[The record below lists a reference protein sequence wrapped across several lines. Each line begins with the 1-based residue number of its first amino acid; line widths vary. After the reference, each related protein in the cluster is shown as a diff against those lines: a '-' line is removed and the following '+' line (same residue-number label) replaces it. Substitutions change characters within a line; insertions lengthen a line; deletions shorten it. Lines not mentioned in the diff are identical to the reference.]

1 MDRFARYSW
10 TTLAFTL
17 AVILWGATVRATGSG
32 AGCGSH
38 WPLCNGEV
46 VPHSPRIET
55 IIELT
60 HRVTSGIALL
70 MVVGLVVLANL
81 FNVLQVLQRLIQRR
95 KASTALDLIGR
106 LNSKLMGWAFRW
118 RPRGHAV
125 RKAAAWTL
133 FFMLTEAA
141 VGAGLVL
148 FELVADNQSMARAL
162 FMSTHLI
169 NTFFLLG
176 AMTLT
181 AHFASG
187 RPPFRLRGQGSLAV
201 WLVAGAVALLLAGV
215 SGAIAALG
223 DTLFPAA
230 TLTEALRQDL
240 SSTAHLLVRLRVL
253 HPALSVTAAA
263 LAIFLAFRLESLQ
276 PGSLAARWANRWTL
290 RLVFLQIVAGVVN
303 VLLLAPVWMQL
314 VHLLLADLIW
324 ISYFV
329 VAAQALALHS
339 DLSSVSSPQSGE
351 GEPRMTLS

>member
-1 MDRFARYSW
+1 MVPMDRFARYSW
-10 TTLAFTL
+10 ITLAYTI
-17 AVILWGATVRATGSG
+17 AVILWGAAVRATGSG

-46 VPHSPRIET
+46 VPRSPGLAT
-55 IIELT
+55 VIELT

-70 MVVGLVVLANL
+70 MVVGLLVLA
-81 FNVLQVLQRLIQRR
+81 FRR
-95 KASTALDLIGR
+95 
-106 LNSKLMGWAFRW
+106 
-118 RPRGHAV
+118 RPRGHAA
-125 RKAAAWTL
+125 RKAAAWTM

-162 FMSTHLI
+162 FMATHLI

-187 RPPFRLRGQGSLAV
+187 GAPFRLRGPQDARGSLGV
-201 WLVAGAVALLLAGV
+201 WLTGGAVALLLAGV

-230 TLTEALRQDL
+230 SLSEALRQDI
-240 SSTAHLLVRLRVL
+240 SPTAHLLIRLRLL
-253 HPALSVTAAA
+253 HPALSVAAAA
-263 LAIFLAFRLESLQ
+263 LVIFLAFRLESLQ
-276 PGSLAARWANRWTL
+276 PGSRAARLANRWPL
-290 RLVFLQIVAGVVN
+290 RLVFVQLVAGVVN
-303 VLLLAPVWMQL
+303 VILLAPVWMQM

-324 ISYFV
+324 ISYIV
-329 VAAQALALHS
+329 VAAQALAARS
-339 DLSSVSSPQSGE
+339 EEAAGE
-351 GEPRMTLS
+351 DMMVEYG

>member
-10 TTLAFTL
+10 TTLAWNI
-17 AVILWGATVRATGSG
+17 AVILWGAAVRATGSG

-46 VPHSPRIET
+46 VPRSPRIET
-55 IIELT
+55 VIELT

-70 MVVGLVVLANL
+70 MVIGLVVLA
-81 FNVLQVLQRLIQRR
+81 
-95 KASTALDLIGR
+95 
-106 LNSKLMGWAFRW
+106 FRW
-118 RPRGHAV
+118 RPKGHAA

-148 FELVADNQSMARAL
+148 FELVADNKSMARAL
-162 FMSTHLI
+162 FMGTHLI

-187 RPPFRLRGQGSLAV
+187 RAPFRLRRQGSLGV
-201 WLVAGAVALLLAGV
+201 WLVTGAALLLLGGV
-215 SGAIAALG
+215 SGAVAALG

-230 TLTEALRQDL
+230 SLTEALRQDL
-240 SSTAHLLVRLRVL
+240 SPTAHLLIRLRLL
-253 HPALSVTAAA
+253 HPALSVTAAG
-263 LAIFLAFRLESLQ
+263 LAIFLSFRLESRQ

-290 RLVFLQIVAGVVN
+290 RFVFLQIVAGVAN
-303 VLLLAPVWMQL
+303 VILLAPVWMQM
-314 VHLLLADLIW
+314 VHLLLADLVW
-324 ISYFV
+324 ISYIV
-329 VAAQALALHS
+329 VAAQALAGPPE
-339 DLSSVSSPQSGE
+339 LSLSGLPSPVLE
-351 GEPRMTLS
+351 KPAR

>member
-17 AVILWGATVRATGSG
+17 AVILWGAMVRATGSG

-46 VPHSPRIET
+46 VPRAPRIET
-55 IIELT
+55 LIELT

-70 MVVGLVVLANL
+70 LVIGLVVLA
-81 FNVLQVLQRLIQRR
+81 FRR
-95 KASTALDLIGR
+95 
-106 LNSKLMGWAFRW
+106 
-118 RPRGHAV
+118 RPRGHAA
-125 RKAAAWTL
+125 RKAACWTL

-187 RPPFRLRGQGSLAV
+187 RSPFRLRGQGSLAV
-201 WLVAGAVALLLAGV
+201 WLVAGASALLLAGV

-240 SSTAHLLVRLRVL
+240 SSTAHLFVRLRVL
-253 HPALSVTAAA
+253 HPALAVTAAA
-263 LAIFLAFRLESLQ
+263 LVIFLAFRLQGLQ

-303 VLLLAPVWMQL
+303 VVLLAPVWMQL
-314 VHLLLADLIW
+314 VHLLLADLVW

-329 VAAQALALHS
+329 VAAQALAS
-339 DLSSVSSPQSGE
+339 DRMEADRYVTGIQGE
-351 GEPRMTLS
+351 VRVGREDRNFVA